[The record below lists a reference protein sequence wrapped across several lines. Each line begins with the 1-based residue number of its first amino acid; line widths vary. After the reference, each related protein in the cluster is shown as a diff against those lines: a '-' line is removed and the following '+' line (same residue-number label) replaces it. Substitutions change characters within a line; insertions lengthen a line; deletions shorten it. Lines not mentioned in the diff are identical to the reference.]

1 MHSVENGAFTG
12 EVSALM
18 IKDFCS
24 YILLGHSERR
34 QLFGETD
41 ELVNEKLTTAIKSG
55 LRPVVCVGE
64 QSADR
69 QNGTTENV
77 IRTQIKASFKNI
89 NNIGNI
95 IVAYEP
101 VWAIGTGTAASPD
114 DAEEVNEVIRDELA
128 TIFGTDQVSKTPILY
143 GGSVTANNVA
153 DFLIKPNVNGALI
166 GGASLDAA
174 GFNEI
179 LNITCNLT

>member
-1 MHSVENGAFTG
+1 M
-12 EVSALM
+12 
-18 IKDFCS
+18 
-24 YILLGHSERR
+24 
-34 QLFGETD
+34 
-41 ELVNEKLTTAIKSG
+41 
-55 LRPVVCVGE
+55 
-64 QSADR
+64 
-69 QNGTTENV
+69 
-77 IRTQIKASFKNI
+77 
-89 NNIGNI
+89 
-95 IVAYEP
+95 
-101 VWAIGTGTAASPD
+101 WAIGTGTAASPD
-114 DAEEVNEVIRDELA
+114 DAEEVNEVIRDALA